1 MLMKQRWF
9 VVSLIM
15 LIASLVAVT
24 QLRAFAQN
32 PEAPEVAQSA
42 KVATSSAVDQTLSV
56 GEILEISGWPMY
68 VLIGV
73 SFLAAAFV
81 IYFFCVLRLS
91 QISPLSLRQDLL
103 EKTDVDSLDEVRAF
117 CAGRPCPLS
126 SVAIAG
132 LDYLKT
138 MPNADATL
146 LKDVIQSEGTRQG
159 EAIRGQTRYLMD
171 IAAVAPMIGLLGTVL
186 GMVRAFRGVALDEA
200 MARPVV
206 LADGVQQALY
216 TTAAGLIIAIPAM
229 MFYSFFRERA
239 NTLISHLEAASTE
252 VLTNL
257 QRKRN

>member
-1 MLMKQRWF
+1 MLTKQRWF
-9 VVSLIM
+9 ALTVTLLFACVM
-15 LIASLVAVT
+15 VVT
-24 QLRAFAQN
+24 QLQATAQDS
-32 PEAPEVAQSA
+32 EVS
-42 KVATSSAVDQTLSV
+42 KVADSKKTASAAIDQTLTV
-56 GEILEISGWPMY
+56 REILDISGWPMY

-73 SFLAAAFV
+73 SFVAAAFV
-81 IYFFCVLRLS
+81 VYFLCVLRIN
-91 QISPLSLRQDLL
+91 QVSPPSLRL
-103 EKTDVDSLDEVRAF
+103 ELMEKSDIDSLDDVRAI
-117 CAGRPCPLS
+117 CEARPCPLS

-138 MPNADATL
+138 VPNADAAL
-146 LKDVIQSEGTRQG
+146 LKDVIQSEGTRQA
-159 EAIRGQTRYLMD
+159 ETIRGQTRYLMD

-239 NTLISHLEAASTE
+239 NALISHLETASAE